1 MMTLQMDKTTA
12 CSPRER
18 AKSILDKTFELENKR
33 RKAAQTRNPPDLN
46 LWQQIRENYEAII
59 LEDHTF
65 AEQHNIELTL
75 WQLHYKRIEE
85 FRSHINA
92 VLVSSSSSAAQNVK
106 GPSKPDIPFLKLQ
119 FRTFLSEAT
128 GFYHDMILKIRSK
141 YGLPLGY
148 FSEDQESQN
157 LADKGGKKLA
167 EVKLGLVSCHRCL
180 IYLGDLAR
188 YKGLWGEGDSKNR
201 EYAAASSY
209 YLQAASLL
217 PAYGNPHHQLA
228 IVASYSGDEFTTTY
242 RYFRSLAVE
251 IPFPTARDNLIVAFE
266 KNRQSYAQLFVA
278 SKDSSR
284 RPTGK
289 GRGKGE
295 DTSSKN
301 ANLVAGPVKDKVTI
315 SNEMLK
321 AFCTRFLRLNGILF
335 TRTSLETFSEVLTST
350 SSSLRELISS
360 GSVDELSLGIDT
372 SDSALFIVRLVTI
385 LIFSVHNSKKETEG
399 QSYAEIVQRVE
410 PARNSLTASFEL
422 LGHVIEKCVHLGDP
436 SSSYFLP
443 GVLVFVEWLACCP
456 DIALGSD
463 PDDRQIAVRNSFWN
477 QCVGFFNQI
486 LSLGPM
492 FIDDVEDEICFSN
505 MSLYDERETENRL
518 ALWEDYELR
527 GFLPLLPAQ
536 TILDFSRKH
545 SFGTEGPKE
554 KKARIKRILAAGK
567 ALTSVIKVDQNHVY
581 FDSKKKK
588 FLVGVKPSDDLLDSH
603 SNPPKACN
611 ALQDNQVMMNHNSPV
626 MQLDQQIYM
635 GEEDDD
641 DEVIV
646 FKPLVTEKRKEAS
659 DQTYG
664 PSGGFRKPD
673 QVATM
678 GDFKALSGSDTAFHE
693 NQLLQARGNA
703 SIQVPA
709 SVGSNLLGLLQ
720 PSTQSQAM
728 HMQQVQTQAQVP
740 ASVGSNLLGLLQPS
754 TQSQAMHM
762 QQVPTQAVHPQ
773 PAQSLAAARLQP
785 MQSQVAQLQPLPSRV
800 VHFQQ
805 TQAQVSHVSPVQSQS
820 ASFGGGNKWSPE
832 EAASLASSLSGFA
845 QMGNGH
851 VMRNEMQG
859 NHGVSY
865 YPAHSLPV
873 HQSYNVNGM
882 GGMPY
887 SQSRTPE
894 AVLPPK
900 IDTVLSSVVVAD
912 GLGVQSSL
920 AKKNPIS
927 RAFRHLGPPPGFNSV
942 PSKLQKEPAPGLD
955 FSGNN
960 NLPVDD
966 YSWLDGYQAQS
977 SRGVG
982 PNSSL
987 NYAASGKPEHM
998 GGTSNGLNGAA
1009 NFPFPGK
1016 QVPTSQVQA
1025 DFPYFQNP
1033 QKDNF
1038 VDNNHQSAQLPEQYQ
1053 GHSTWSSRH
1062 FV

>member
-18 AKSILDKTFELENKR
+18 AKSILDKTFALENKR
-33 RKAAQTRNPPDLN
+33 WKAAQTRNPPDLN

-65 AEQHNIELTL
+65 SEQHNIELTL
-75 WQLHYKRIEE
+75 WQLHYKRIED

-92 VLVSSSSSAAQNVK
+92 SK
-106 GPSKPDIPFLKLQ
+106 GPSKPDVIANHKLQ

-148 FSEDQESQN
+148 FSEDQETQH
-157 LADKGGKKLA
+157 LADKDGKKLP
-167 EVKLGLVSCHRCL
+167 EVKLALVSCYRCL

-188 YKGLWGEGDSKNR
+188 YKGLCGEGDSKNR

-228 IVASYSGDEFTTTY
+228 IVASYLGDEFTTTY

-295 DTSSKN
+295 DPSSKD
-301 ANLVAGPVKDKVTI
+301 ANLIAGPVKDKVTI

-335 TRTSLETFSEVLTST
+335 TRTSLETFFDVLAST
-350 SSSLRELISS
+350 SSSLREVISS

-422 LGHVIEKCVHLGDP
+422 LGHVIEKCVQLGDP

-456 DIALGSD
+456 DVALGSD
-463 PDDRQIAVRNSFWN
+463 PDDRQTAVRNSFWN
-477 QCVGFFNQI
+477 QCVTLFNQI

-492 FIDDVEDEICFSN
+492 FIDDVEDETCFSN

-588 FLVGVKPSDDLLDSH
+588 FLVGIKPSDDLLDSH
-603 SNPPKACN
+603 SSPPKACN
-611 ALQDNQVMMNHNSPV
+611 TLQDNQVMMNHNSPV
-626 MQLDQQIYM
+626 MQLGQQIYM

-646 FKPLVTEKRKEAS
+646 FKPLVTEKKKEAS
-659 DQTYG
+659 DQIYV

-678 GDFKALSGSDTAFHE
+678 GDFKALSGSDAAFHE

-720 PSTQSQAM
+720 PSTQAQAM
-728 HMQQVQTQAQVP
+728 HMQQVQTQVQVP
-740 ASVGSNLLGLLQPS
+740 GSVGSNLLGLLQPS
-754 TQSQAMHM
+754 TQSKAMHM
-762 QQVPTQAVHPQ
+762 QQVQTQAVNPQ

-805 TQAQVSHVSPVQSQS
+805 TQAQLSHVSAAQTQS
-820 ASFGGGNKWSPE
+820 ASFVGGSKWSPE

-851 VMRNEMQG
+851 LMRNEMQG

-865 YPAHSLPV
+865 YPAHPLPV

-887 SQSRTPE
+887 SQSRTSE
-894 AVLPPK
+894 AVLTPK
-900 IDTVLSSVVVAD
+900 IDTVLSAGVVAD

-927 RAFRHLGPPPGFNSV
+927 RAIRHLGPPPGFNSV
-942 PSKLQKEPAPGLD
+942 PSKLQKEPAPGSD

-977 SRGVG
+977 SRGAG

-998 GGTSNGLNGAA
+998 GGTSNVLNGVA

-1038 VDNNHQSAQLPEQYQ
+1038 VDKNHQSAQLPEQYQ

>member
-1 MMTLQMDKTTA
+1 MMASQMDKNTA
-12 CSPRER
+12 SSPRER
-18 AKSILDKTFELENKR
+18 AQSIFDKTVELEIKR
-33 RKAAQTRNPPDLN
+33 RKAAQARNPSDPN

-59 LEDHTF
+59 LEDHAF
-65 AEQHNIELTL
+65 SEKHGIEVTL
-75 WQLHYKRIEE
+75 WQLHYKRIED

-92 VLVSSSSSAAQNVK
+92 VLASNSSSVAQNAK
-106 GPSKPDIPFLKLQ
+106 GPSRPEKGPERVAKLKLQ

-128 GFYHDMILKIRSK
+128 GFYHDLILKIRSK

-157 LADKGGKKLA
+157 LADKDGKKLA
-167 EVKLGLVSCHRCL
+167 EVKKGLVSCHRCL

-188 YKGLWGEGDSKNR
+188 YKGLYGEGDSKNR

-217 PAYGNPHHQLA
+217 PASGNPHHQLA
-228 IVASYSGDEFTTTY
+228 IIASYSGDEFAATY

-251 IPFPTARDNLIVAFE
+251 SPFPTARDNLIVAFE
-266 KNRQSYAQLFVA
+266 KNRQIYAQLFAA

-284 RPTGK
+284 RVTGK
-289 GRGKGE
+289 GRGKGG
-295 DTSSKN
+295 DVSSKE
-301 ANLVAGPVKDKVTI
+301 ANLVAGPEKDKVT
-315 SNEMLK
+315 SANEILK
-321 AFCTRFLRLNGILF
+321 AFCIRFVRLNGILF
-335 TRTSLETFSEVLTST
+335 TRTSLETFFDVLAST

-360 GSVDELSLGIDT
+360 SLMEEPSFGIDT

-410 PARNSLTASFEL
+410 PARNSVTASFEL
-422 LGHVIEKCVHLGDP
+422 LGHVIEQCAQLGDP

-463 PDDRQIAVRNSFWN
+463 PDDRQTAVRNSFWN
-477 QCVGFFNQI
+477 QCVTFFNKI
-486 LSLGPM
+486 LSLGPL
-492 FIDDVEDEICFSN
+492 FIDDVEDETCFSN

-518 ALWEDYELR
+518 ALWEDYEIR

-545 SFGTEGPKE
+545 SFRTEGPKE

-567 ALTSVIKVDQNHVY
+567 ALTSVIKIDQNHVH

-588 FLVGVKPSDDLLDSH
+588 FIVGVKPSDDLLDSH
-603 SNPPKACN
+603 SSPPEVDY
-611 ALQDNQVMMNHNSPV
+611 ALQDDQAMINHNLPV
-626 MQLDQQIYM
+626 MQRDQQIYL

-646 FKPLVTEKRKEAS
+646 FKPLVAEKSKGAS
-659 DQTYG
+659 EQTYV
-664 PSGGFRKPD
+664 PNGGFRNPD
-673 QVATM
+673 QVATI
-678 GDFKALSGSDTAFHE
+678 GDLQALSGSDAAFHE
-693 NQLLQARGNA
+693 NLYLQARGNA
-703 SIQVPA
+703 SVQVPA
-709 SVGSNLLGLLQ
+709 CVGSNLLGLLQ

-728 HMQQVQTQAQVP
+728 HLQQLQTP
-740 ASVGSNLLGLLQPS
+740 AG
-754 TQSQAMHM
+754 
-762 QQVPTQAVHPQ
+762 HPQ
-773 PAQSLAAARLQP
+773 PAQSIASARLQP
-785 MQSQVAQLQPLPSRV
+785 MQSQVAQLQPLQSRV

-805 TQAQVSHVSPVQSQS
+805 TQAQASHVSPGQLQS
-820 ASFGGGNKWSPE
+820 ASLGG
-832 EAASLASSLSGFA
+832 SLSGFA
-845 QMGNGH
+845 QMANGL
-851 VMRNEMQG
+851 VMRNETHG

-865 YPAHSLPV
+865 FPAHSLPT
-873 HQSYNVNGM
+873 HQSFNVNGM

-894 AVLPPK
+894 AVLPPQ
-900 IDTVLSSVVVAD
+900 IDAVSSSGVIAD

-920 AKKNPIS
+920 ARKNPIS
-927 RAFRHLGPPPGFNSV
+927 RPSRHLGPPPGFNSV
-942 PSKLQKEPAPGLD
+942 PSKLLKEPAPVSDLP
-955 FSGNN
+955 GNN
-960 NLPVDD
+960 LLVDD
-966 YSWLDGYQAQS
+966 YSWLDGYQARS
-977 SRGVG
+977 SRGTG
-982 PNSSL
+982 LNNSL
-987 NYAASGKPEHM
+987 NYASSRKPEHM
-998 GGTSNGLNGAA
+998 GTSTSNGLNGPA

-1016 QVPTSQVQA
+1016 QVPTSQVRPE
-1025 DFPYFQNP
+1025 FPYFQNP

-1038 VDNNHQSAQLPEQYQ
+1038 VNENHQAGQLPEQYQ
-1053 GHSTWSSRH
+1053 GQSSWPSRH

>member
-1 MMTLQMDKTTA
+1 MLTLQIA
-12 CSPRER
+12 
-18 AKSILDKTFELENKR
+18 ELANKR
-33 RKAAQTRNPPDLN
+33 QKAGNPPDPN
-46 LWQQIRENYEAII
+46 LLQLLREKYEAII
-59 LEDHTF
+59 LESHTF
-65 AEQHNIELTL
+65 SEQHNIEIPL
-75 WQLHYKRIEE
+75 WQLHYKRIEY
-85 FRSHINA
+85 FRLHINR
-92 VLVSSSSSAAQNVK
+92 VLASSTSTAAQNVK
-106 GPSKPDIPFLKLQ
+106 GPSKAEQIAQLKLQ

-141 YGLPLGY
+141 YGLPLGS
-148 FSEDQESQN
+148 FSEDQQSQN
-157 LADKGGKKLA
+157 LSDKDGKELA
-167 EVKLGLVSCHRCL
+167 EVQKALKSCHRCL

-188 YKGLWGEGDSKNR
+188 YKGMYAEGDSR
-201 EYAAASSY
+201 SRQYASASSY
-209 YLQAASLL
+209 YLQAASLW
-217 PAYGNPHHQLA
+217 PASGNPHHQLA
-228 IVASYSGDEFTTTY
+228 IVASYSRDEFVTTY

-251 IPFPTARDNLIVAFE
+251 YPFPTARDNLIVAFD
-266 KNRQSYAQLFVA
+266 KNRQSYEKLFVP
-278 SKDSSR
+278 SKDSSKR
-284 RPTGK
+284 LTGK
-289 GRGKGE
+289 GRGKGA
-295 DTSSKN
+295 DISLKDAT
-301 ANLVAGPVKDKVTI
+301 LVAGPEKDKVTI
-315 SNEMLK
+315 ANEMLK
-321 AFCTRFLRLNGILF
+321 AFSIRFVHLNGILF
-335 TRTSLETFSEVLTST
+335 TRTSLETFFDVLAST
-350 SSSLRELISS
+350 SSSLREVISL
-360 GSVDELSLGIDT
+360 GSAKELTLGIDT
-372 SDSALFIVRLVTI
+372 SDSALFIVRVVTM

-422 LGHVIEKCVHLGDP
+422 LGLVIEKCVQLGDP

-463 PDDRQIAVRNSFWN
+463 PDDRQTAVRNSFWN
-477 QCVGFFNQI
+477 QFVVFFNQV
-486 LSLGPM
+486 LSLGPT
-492 FIDDVEDEICFSN
+492 FIDDVEDETCFSN

-536 TILDFSRKH
+536 TILNFSRKH

-554 KKARIKRILAAGK
+554 KKARIKRIFAAGK

-588 FLVGVKPSDDLLDSH
+588 FLVGVKPADDFLDSH
-603 SNPPKACN
+603 SSPPKACN
-611 ALQDNQVMMNHNSPV
+611 ALQDNQVMIDHNSPI

-659 DQTYG
+659 DQIYV
-664 PSGGFRKPD
+664 PSGGFRKSD
-673 QVATM
+673 QVTTM
-678 GDFKALSGSDTAFHE
+678 GDFKALSGSDVAFHE
-693 NQLLQARGNA
+693 NQILQARGNA

-709 SVGSNLLGLLQ
+709 SVGANLLGPLQ

-728 HMQQVQTQAQVP
+728 HMQQVQTQVQVP
-740 ASVGSNLLGLLQPS
+740 ASVGANLLGLLLTS

-762 QQVPTQAVHPQ
+762 QQVQTQAVNPQ
-773 PAQSLAAARLQP
+773 PAQSLAASRLQP
-785 MQSQVAQLQPLPSRV
+785 IQSQVAQPLPSRV

-805 TQAQVSHVSPVQSQS
+805 TQAQVSHVSPAHSQS
-820 ASFGGGNKWSPE
+820 TSFGGGSKWSPE

-845 QMGNGH
+845 QLGNGH

-873 HQSYNVNGM
+873 HQSYNGNGM

-894 AVLPPK
+894 AVFPPK
-900 IDTVLSSVVVAD
+900 IDPVLSSGVVAD

-942 PSKLQKEPAPGLD
+942 PAKLQKEPAPGSEL
-955 FSGNN
+955 SGNN
-960 NLPVDD
+960 HLPVDD

-982 PNSSL
+982 LNSSL
-987 NYAASGKPEHM
+987 NYATSGKPEHL
-998 GGTSNGLNGAA
+998 GSTGNGLNGPA

-1038 VDNNHQSAQLPEQYQ
+1038 VDKNHQSTQLPEQYQ
-1053 GHSTWSSRH
+1053 GQSTWSSRH

>member
-1 MMTLQMDKTTA
+1 MVILQMDKPTPSA
-12 CSPRER
+12 PRER
-18 AKSILDKTFELENKR
+18 AKSIFDKTVELENKR
-33 RKAAQTRNPPDLN
+33 RKAAQARVPADPN
-46 LWQQIRENYEAII
+46 LWLQIRENFEAIL
-59 LEDHTF
+59 LEDHAF
-65 AEQHNIELTL
+65 SEQHNIEFTL
-75 WQLHYKRIEE
+75 WLLHYKRIEE
-85 FRSHINA
+85 FRSQISS
-92 VLVSSSSSAAQNVK
+92 VLASSTSSAAQNVK
-106 GPSKPDIPFLKLQ
+106 GPSRGPSRPDRTAKIKLQ
-119 FRTFLSEAT
+119 FRTFLSEAS
-128 GFYHDMILKIRSK
+128 GFYHDLILKIRSK

-157 LADKGGKKLA
+157 LADKDGKKLT
-167 EVKLGLVSCHRCL
+167 EVRKGLVSCHRCL

-188 YKGLWGEGDSKNR
+188 YKGLYGEGDSKNR

-217 PAYGNPHHQLA
+217 PASGNPHHQLA
-228 IVASYSGDEFTTTY
+228 IIASYSGDEFALTY

-251 IPFPTARDNLIVAFE
+251 SPFPTARDNLIVAFE
-266 KNRQSYAQLFVA
+266 KNRQSYAQLIVT
-278 SKDSSR
+278 SNDSSKKL
-284 RPTGK
+284 TGK
-289 GRGKGE
+289 GRGKGRGKGE
-295 DTSSKN
+295 GISSKD
-301 ANLVAGPVKDKVTI
+301 ANLVVGPEKDKVT
-315 SNEMLK
+315 SANEMLK
-321 AFCTRFLRLNGILF
+321 AFCIRFVRLNGILF
-335 TRTSLETFSEVLTST
+335 TRTSLETFLDVLAST
-350 SSSLRELISS
+350 SSSLREVISS
-360 GSVDELSLGIDT
+360 GSVEELSLGLGT
-372 SDSALFIVRLVTI
+372 SDSALFVVRLVTI

-399 QSYAEIVQRVE
+399 QSYAEIVQHVE

-422 LGHVIEKCVHLGDP
+422 LGHVIEHCGQLHDL
-436 SSSYFLP
+436 SSTYFLP

-456 DIALGSD
+456 A
-463 PDDRQIAVRNSFWN
+463 IAVGSGQDLRQTAARNSFWN
-477 QCVGFFNQI
+477 QCVTFLNQI

-492 FIDDVEDEICFSN
+492 FIDDVEDETCFSN

-567 ALTSVIKVDQNHVY
+567 ALTSVIKVDQKHVY

-588 FLVGVKPSDDLLDSH
+588 FLVGVKPSDEFLDSH
-603 SNPPKACN
+603 SSPPKDHN
-611 ALQDNQVMMNHNSPV
+611 ALQDNQEVIMNLKSPMM
-626 MQLDQQIYM
+626 QQDQQIYLD
-635 GEEDDD
+635 EEED

-659 DQTYG
+659 DQIYV

-673 QVATM
+673 QVAII
-678 GDFKALSGSDTAFHE
+678 GDLKALSGSDAAFHE
-693 NQLLQARGNA
+693 NQLLQARASA
-703 SIQVPA
+703 SIQVPT

-720 PSTQSQAM
+720 PSTQSQTV
-728 HMQQVQTQAQVP
+728 HLQQVQ
-740 ASVGSNLLGLLQPS
+740 
-754 TQSQAMHM
+754 
-762 QQVPTQAVHPQ
+762 TQAVHPQ

-800 VHFQQ
+800 VHFQH
-805 TQAQVSHVSPVQSQS
+805 TQAQVTHVSPAQSQS
-820 ASFGGGNKWSPE
+820 ASLGGGSKWSPE
-832 EAASLASSLSGFA
+832 EVASLASSLSGFA

-887 SQSRTPE
+887 SQSRTLE

-900 IDTVLSSVVVAD
+900 LDAISSSGVFAD
-912 GLGVQSSL
+912 GLGVQR
-920 AKKNPIS
+920 KNPIS
-927 RAFRHLGPPPGFNSV
+927 RPFRHLGPPPGFNSI
-942 PSKLQKEPAPGLD
+942 PSKLQKEPAPGSDL
-955 FSGNN
+955 SSNN
-960 NLPVDD
+960 VLADD

-977 SRGVG
+977 SRGTG
-982 PNSSL
+982 LNNSSL
-987 NYAASGKPEHM
+987 NYASSGKPEYM
-998 GGTSNGLNGAA
+998 GSSNGLNGAV

-1016 QVPTSQVQA
+1016 QTPASQVQA
-1025 DFPYFQNP
+1025 DSPYFWNP
-1033 QKDNF
+1033 QKDNS
-1038 VDNNHQSAQLPEQYQ
+1038 VDENHQSAQLPEQYQ
-1053 GHSTWSSRH
+1053 GQSTWSNRH

>member
-1 MMTLQMDKTTA
+1 MLLMDKNTA
-12 CSPRER
+12 SSPRER
-18 AKSILDKTFELENKR
+18 AQSIFDKTVELEIKR
-33 RKAAQTRNPPDLN
+33 RKAAQARNPSDPN
-46 LWQQIRENYEAII
+46 LWQQIRENYEAIV

-65 AEQHNIELTL
+65 SEQHGIEFTL
-75 WQLHYKRIEE
+75 WQLHYRRIED

-92 VLVSSSSSAAQNVK
+92 VLASSSSSAAQNSK
-106 GPSKPDIPFLKLQ
+106 GPSSSRPDKGPERVAKLKLQ

-148 FSEDQESQN
+148 FPEDQESQN
-157 LADKGGKKLA
+157 LADKDGKKLA
-167 EVKLGLVSCHRCL
+167 EVKKGLVSCHRCL

-188 YKGLWGEGDSKNR
+188 YKGLYGEGDSKSR

-217 PAYGNPHHQLA
+217 PASGNPHHQLA
-228 IVASYSGDEFTTTY
+228 IIASYSADEFAATY

-251 IPFPTARDNLIVAFE
+251 SPFPTARDNLIVAFE
-266 KNRQSYAQLFVA
+266 KNRQSYAQLLAA
-278 SKDSSR
+278 SKDSSK

-295 DTSSKN
+295 DSSSKD
-301 ANLVAGPVKDKVTI
+301 ANLVAGPEKDKVT
-315 SNEMLK
+315 SASELLK
-321 AFCTRFLRLNGILF
+321 AFCIRFVRLNGILF
-335 TRTSLETFSEVLTST
+335 TRTSLETFLDVLAST

-360 GSVDELSLGIDT
+360 EEPSFGIDT
-372 SDSALFIVRLVTI
+372 SERALFVVRLVTI
-385 LIFSVHNSKKETEG
+385 VVFSVHNSKKETEG
-399 QSYAEIVQRVE
+399 QSYADIVQRVE

-422 LGHVIEKCVHLGDP
+422 LGLLIEQCAQLPDL

-463 PDDRQIAVRNSFWN
+463 SDDRQTAARNSFWKH
-477 QCVGFFNQI
+477 CITFFNQV

-492 FIDDVEDEICFSN
+492 FIDDVEDETCFSN
-505 MSLYDERETENRL
+505 MSVYDERETENRL

-545 SFGTEGPKE
+545 SFGSEGLKE

-567 ALTSVIKVDQNHVY
+567 SLTSVIKVDQSQVY

-588 FLVGVKPSDDLLDSH
+588 FLVGVKPSDELVDSD
-603 SNPPKACN
+603 SQSIPPEVNN
-611 ALQDNQVMMNHNSPV
+611 ALPDNQAVMNLKLPA
-626 MQLDQQIYM
+626 MQRDQQIYL
-635 GEEDDD
+635 GEEDD

-646 FKPLVTEKRKEAS
+646 FKPLVTEKRKGAS
-659 DQTYG
+659 DETYV
-664 PSGGFRKPD
+664 PNGGFRNPD

-678 GDFKALSGSDTAFHE
+678 GDLKALSGLDAVFNE
-693 NQLLQARGNA
+693 NLFLQARGNTGV
-703 SIQVPA
+703 QVPA
-709 SVGSNLLGLLQ
+709 SVGSNILGHLQ
-720 PSTQSQAM
+720 PSTQSQAV
-728 HMQQVQTQAQVP
+728 HLQQ
-740 ASVGSNLLGLLQPS
+740 LQ
-754 TQSQAMHM
+754 
-762 QQVPTQAVHPQ
+762 TQAVHPQ
-773 PAQSLAAARLQP
+773 PGQSQVSARLQP
-785 MQSQVAQLQPLPSRV
+785 MQSQVAQLQPLQSRV

-805 TQAQVSHVSPVQSQS
+805 TQGQVSHVSPGQSQS
-820 ASFGGGNKWSPE
+820 ASN
-832 EAASLASSLSGFA
+832 ASSLSSFAQTGNGFA
-845 QMGNGH
+845 Q
-851 VMRNEMQG
+851 MRNEMQG
-859 NHGVSY
+859 NHGASY
-865 YPAHSLPV
+865 YPAQSLPI
-873 HQSYNVNGM
+873 HQSFNVNGL

-900 IDTVLSSVVVAD
+900 IDGVSPSGVIAD

-920 AKKNPIS
+920 ARKNPIS
-927 RAFRHLGPPPGFNSV
+927 RPSRHLGPPPGFNSV
-942 PSKLQKEPAPGLD
+942 PSKLLKEPAPGSD
-955 FSGNN
+955 MSGNN
-960 NLPVDD
+960 LPGDD

-977 SRGVG
+977 FRGTG
-982 PNSSL
+982 LNSSL
-987 NYAASGKPEHM
+987 NYASSGKPEHM
-998 GGTSNGLNGAA
+998 GTSNGLNGPA

-1016 QVPTSQVQA
+1016 QVPASQVQA
-1025 DFPYFQNP
+1025 GFPYFQHP

-1038 VDNNHQSAQLPEQYQ
+1038 VNENHQAAQFPDQYKGQ
-1053 GHSTWSSRH
+1053 PSWSSRH

>member
-12 CSPRER
+12 SSPRER
-18 AKSILDKTFELENKR
+18 AQSIFDKTVELENKR
-33 RKAAQTRNPPDLN
+33 RKAAQARVPSDPNV
-46 LWQQIRENYEAII
+46 WQQIRENYEAII

-65 AEQHNIELTL
+65 SEQHNIEFTL

-92 VLVSSSSSAAQNVK
+92 VLASSSSGVAQNVK
-106 GPSKPDIPFLKLQ
+106 GPSRSDRITKLKLQ

-128 GFYHDMILKIRSK
+128 GFYHDLILKIRSK

-148 FSEDQESQN
+148 FNEDQDSQN
-157 LADKGGKKLA
+157 LADKDGKKLA
-167 EVKLGLVSCHRCL
+167 EVKKGLVSCHRCL

-188 YKGLWGEGDSKNR
+188 YKGVYGDGDSKNR

-217 PAYGNPHHQLA
+217 PASGNPHHQLA
-228 IVASYSGDEFTTTY
+228 IIASYSGDEFAATY
-242 RYFRSLAVE
+242 RYFRSLAAE
-251 IPFPTARDNLIVAFE
+251 SPFPTARDNLIVAFE

-278 SKDSSR
+278 AKDSSKKL
-284 RPTGK
+284 TGK

-295 DTSSKN
+295 DISEKD
-301 ANLVAGPVKDKVTI
+301 ANLVAGPEKDKVTI
-315 SNEMLK
+315 ANEILK
-321 AFCTRFLRLNGILF
+321 GFCIRFVRLNGILF
-335 TRTSLETFSEVLTST
+335 TRTSLETFIDVLAST

-360 GSVDELSLGIDT
+360 GVVEELSFGTDT

-422 LGHVIEKCVHLGDP
+422 LGHVIEKCAQLRDP
-436 SSSYFLP
+436 LSSYFLP
-443 GVLVFVEWLACCP
+443 GVLVFVEWLACYP

-463 PDDRQIAVRNSFWN
+463 PDDRQIAVRTIFWN
-477 QCVGFFNQI
+477 HCVAFFNQI

-492 FIDDVEDEICFSN
+492 FIDDVEEETCFSN
-505 MSLYDERETENRL
+505 MSMYDERETENRL

-527 GFLPLLPAQ
+527 GFLPLRPAQ

-588 FLVGVKPSDDLLDSH
+588 FLVGVEPSDDVLDSH
-603 SNPPKACN
+603 PSPPEGNN
-611 ALQDNQVMMNHNSPV
+611 ALGGNQAMMNLNSSV
-626 MQLDQQIYM
+626 IQRDQQIFS

-646 FKPLVTEKRKEAS
+646 FKPLVTEKRKGAS
-659 DQTYG
+659 DQIYI

-673 QVATM
+673 QVATV
-678 GDFKALSGSDTAFHE
+678 GDLNALSASDTAFHE
-693 NQLLQARGNA
+693 LLLQARGNA
-703 SIQVPA
+703 NIQVPI
-709 SVGSNLLGLLQ
+709 SVGSNHLGHPH
-720 PSTQSQAM
+720 PSTQPQA
-728 HMQQVQTQAQVP
+728 AQ
-740 ASVGSNLLGLLQPS
+740 L
-754 TQSQAMHM
+754 

-773 PAQSLAAARLQP
+773 QAQSLAAARLLPMQSQVGQLQP
-785 MQSQVAQLQPLPSRV
+785 MQSQVGQLQPLQSQVGQLQPMQSQAGQLQPLQSRV

-805 TQAQVSHVSPVQSQS
+805 TQAQVSHVSPVQAQCAPLGGSRSQ
-820 ASFGGGNKWSPE
+820 WLPE
-832 EAASLASSLSGFA
+832 EAASVASSLSAFT
-845 QMGNGH
+845 QMSNGL
-851 VMRNEMQG
+851 VMRNDMQG

-865 YPAHSLPV
+865 YPAQSLPI
-873 HQSYNVNGM
+873 HQSFNVNGM

-887 SQSRTPE
+887 SQSQTPD
-894 AVLPPK
+894 AVLPSK
-900 IDTVLSSVVVAD
+900 TVAVSSPGVIAD
-912 GLGVQSSL
+912 GLGVQSSV
-920 AKKNPIS
+920 ARKNPIS

-942 PSKLQKEPAPGLD
+942 PSKLPKEPTPGPDL
-955 FSGNN
+955 SGNN
-960 NLPVDD
+960 PLADD

-977 SRGVG
+977 SRGSG
-982 PNSSL
+982 LNSSL
-987 NYAASGKPEHM
+987 NYASSGKPEHM
-998 GGTSNGLNGAA
+998 GTSNGLMNGAA
-1009 NFPFPGK
+1009 IFPFPGK
-1016 QVPTSQVQA
+1016 QVPTSQLQA
-1025 DFPYFQNP
+1025 DFPYFRNN

-1038 VDNNHQSAQLPEQYQ
+1038 VGENHQSAQLPEQYQ
-1053 GHSTWSSRH
+1053 GQSGWSSRP